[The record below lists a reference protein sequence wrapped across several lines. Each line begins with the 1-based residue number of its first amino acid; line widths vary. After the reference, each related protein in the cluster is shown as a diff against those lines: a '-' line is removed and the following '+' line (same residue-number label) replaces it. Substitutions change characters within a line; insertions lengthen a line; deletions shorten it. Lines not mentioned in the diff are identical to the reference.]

1 MTDDN
6 YKPIAMKKTFTL
18 ILSLSA
24 SFLSVAQTSISN
36 SNFEAWEN
44 VGSGTEEPTFFNS
57 NKTGSSIASAGSQTC
72 YRDATAHGG
81 SYCVRVESK
90 SYIGTVINGSGTTGV
105 INAPSFSKS
114 EGYIGTINY
123 SSSSDVRRMAFTGRP
138 DSLVGWYKYTSGG
151 TGETGKVT
159 AILHTGDYNDPEAP
173 VNNNHPDLSANKIAR
188 ALYFTP
194 TGSNG
199 TWTRFSV
206 PFVYVNALTPA
217 YIMVNFTSSANQTTT
232 IAGSKLWLDDMDV
245 IYNNPTALKEVEK
258 SNLNV
263 YAYDKTIYVDMAHK
277 DSQST
282 LNVLDLTGKIILTQ
296 SLDKNKLNAVQL
308 PAGVNSGMYLYQVTG
323 SETQKTG
330 KIIIQ

>member
-1 MTDDN
+1 
-6 YKPIAMKKTFTL
+6 MKKTFTL

-24 SFLSVAQTSISN
+24 SLFSVAQTQISN
-36 SNFEAWEN
+36 SDFELWEN
-44 VGSGTEEPTFFNS
+44 VGSSTEEPTFFNS

-72 YRDATAHGG
+72 FRDATPHGG

-105 INAPSFSKS
+105 INAPSFTKS

-123 SSSSDVRRMAFTGRP
+123 SSSSDIRRMAFTDRP

-159 AILHTGDYNDPEAP
+159 AILHTGDYNDPETP
-173 VNNNHPDLSANKIAR
+173 VNGNHPDLSANKIAR

-194 TGSNG
+194 TATNG

-206 PFVYVNALTPA
+206 PFVYVSASNPT

-232 IAGSKLWLDDMDV
+232 IAGSKLWVDDLGL
-245 IYNNPTALKEVEK
+245 IYNMTTGVKENDK
-258 SNLNV
+258 NNFKLYCS
-263 YAYDKTIYVDMAHK
+263 DKTVYIDFTGK
-277 DSQST
+277 SDNQSV
-282 LNVLDLTGKIILTQ
+282 LNIFDLTGKIIFTQ
-296 SLDKNKLNAVQL
+296 SIEKNKMNTIQL
-308 PAGVNSGMYLYQVTG
+308 PSSLNTGMYLYQVTG
-323 SETQKTG
+323 SETQKSG
-330 KIIIQ
+330 KIIVQ

>member
-1 MTDDN
+1 
-6 YKPIAMKKTFTL
+6 MKKTFT
-18 ILSLSA
+18 ILSLTA
-24 SFLSVAQTSISN
+24 SLFSLAQTQISN

-44 VGSGTEEPTFFNS
+44 VGSNTEEPTFFNS
-57 NKTGSSIASAGSQTC
+57 NKTGSAIASAGSQTC

-105 INAPSFSKS
+105 INAPSFNKA

-123 SSSSDVRRMAFTGRP
+123 SSATDIRRMAFTGRP

-159 AILHTGDYNDPEAP
+159 AILHTGDYNDPETP
-173 VNNNHPDLSANKIAR
+173 VSGNHPDLSANKIAR

-194 TGSNG
+194 TGTNA

-206 PFVYVNALTPA
+206 PFVYVSASVPA

-232 IAGSKLWLDDMDV
+232 IAGSKLWLDDVDV
-245 IYNNPTALKEVEK
+245 IYNNTTSLKESEK
-258 SNLNV
+258 NNFNV
-263 YAYDKTIYVDMAHK
+263 YAYDKTIYVDLSHK
-277 DSQST
+277 DTQSSI
-282 LNVLDLTGKIILTQ
+282 NVLDLTGKIILTQ
-296 SLDKNKLNAVQL
+296 SLDKNKVNAIQL
-308 PAGVNSGMYLYQVTG
+308 PSGLNGGLYLYQITG
-323 SETQKTG
+323 SEVQKSG
-330 KIIIQ
+330 KIIVQ